1 MKELNLNWSKAWTL
15 KRRIHQASMQSIL
28 GGHSVHD
35 VETWNSHRANITDK
49 MSMLS
54 IIIFRVPS
62 RSLPP
67 LVLPGRQKKSF
78 DIQLSIQ
85 VHPTFIIHSL
95 RPRLVIHYCSEDWLS
110 VRVRDLTIS
119 SQSTILCVVCR
130 STSTRPFG
138 CEVLRAAYSVML
150 SYTLSG
156 VKSIIPWVITFY
168 FKRDPS
174 H

>member
-1 MKELNLNWSKAWTL
+1 
-15 KRRIHQASMQSIL
+15 MQSIL

-95 RPRLVIHYCSEDWLS
+95 RPRLVIHYCSED
-110 VRVRDLTIS
+110 
-119 SQSTILCVVCR
+119 
-130 STSTRPFG
+130 
-138 CEVLRAAYSVML
+138 
-150 SYTLSG
+150 
-156 VKSIIPWVITFY
+156 
-168 FKRDPS
+168 
-174 H
+174 